1 MVTPLIDPKT
11 SLMLR
16 MAFKKVMHR
25 APLSASMVIS
35 MAILTYA
42 LMFSETF
49 GNILALWAILL
60 VTILL
65 SLTTSFALEYDTED
79 ELESLVCIGV
89 SPSDIMKIG
98 ISRVLTMALMGYFI
112 GFLVALAAPLG
123 AVTNV
128 KLFYTF
134 LICIMFGG
142 LSPLYSAVKSLRV
155 SLLGR
160 QAFVPLSEKE
170 IPSIIYPSEAGEL
183 KAFIEDVLTDST
195 ELVLVSASIEAD
207 QEPAIV
213 LECRYIGVSGRE
225 SAAFISS
232 TGLNPYEVFRKDET
246 LPLVAAR
253 LRVRDGKSALLN
265 CWEKKGGR
273 DMENTY
279 IALSFANLVRQ
290 LVIEYKVY
298 RGRRRAGAEAIG
310 R

>member
-1 MVTPLIDPKT
+1 
-11 SLMLR
+11 MLR
-16 MAFKKVMHR
+16 MAFR
-25 APLSASMVIS
+25 SIQGASKRFHGNQHGDSDVCPDVQR
-35 MAILTYA
+35 
-42 LMFSETF
+42 TF

-123 AVTNV
+123 AVTNL

-160 QAFVPLSEKE
+160 RAFVPLSEKE
-170 IPSIIYPSEAGEL
+170 IPSIIHPSEAGEL
-183 KAFIEDVLTDST
+183 KDFIEDVLTDST
-195 ELVLVSASIEAD
+195 ELVLVNASIETD

-213 LECRYIGVSGRE
+213 LECRYLGVSGRE
-225 SAAFISS
+225 SGFISPPS
-232 TGLNPYEVFRKDET
+232 IHMRSFQT
-246 LPLVAAR
+246 R
-253 LRVRDGKSALLN
+253 LSSSPPGRVRDGKSALLN
-265 CWEKKGGR
+265 CWGEEGG
-273 DMENTY
+273 ET
-279 IALSFANLVRQ
+279 
-290 LVIEYKVY
+290 
-298 RGRRRAGAEAIG
+298 
-310 R
+310 